1 MFGVSPIEMIVEIA
15 LSLLAVMC
23 NFHNHFCP
31 AELLHII
38 EKYLSATVHRYNDF
52 TLYCPCF
59 IKVQENAVPLLYI
72 QVAKRFVN
80 ILDFKKCFMRFLP
93 NYA

>member
-31 AELLHII
+31 AELLP
-38 EKYLSATVHRYNDF
+38 KKRVN
-52 TLYCPCF
+52 F
-59 IKVQENAVPLLYI
+59 IKGDYEYPWLYRI
-72 QVAKRFVN
+72 GGQIYEGN
-80 ILDFKKCFMRFLP
+80 
-93 NYA
+93 

>member
-31 AELLHII
+31 AELLLNNCKK
-38 EKYLSATVHRYNDF
+38 E
-52 TLYCPCF
+52 CF
-59 IKVQENAVPLLYI
+59 DCKGRKLGEIKTMLQ
-72 QVAKRFVN
+72 Q
-80 ILDFKKCFMRFLP
+80 
-93 NYA
+93 

>member
-31 AELLHII
+31 AELL
-38 EKYLSATVHRYNDF
+38 
-52 TLYCPCF
+52 
-59 IKVQENAVPLLYI
+59 
-72 QVAKRFVN
+72 QVAKRIADTHLTVYRFRSIRLVIVYMVLKYKTSGFEN
-80 ILDFKKCFMRFLP
+80 YYRTKK
-93 NYA
+93 